1 MRVSE
6 GVDKI
11 FVMPH
16 TVHCRGT
23 MVLPTNYKE
32 IIMLKVTYVYKTLN
46 EQGEREI
53 ESVQTIRSK
62 NYSKYVAKAREY
74 NSDLDNELYIS
85 QVKDCSQTPNHTTCL
100 TQVRA
105 EKTTNDFNIR
115 ARDLKYSNVGN
126 NPWDNVYLIPTLEF

>member
-62 NYSKYVAKAREY
+62 NYSKYIAKAREY

-85 QVKDCSQTPNHTTCL
+85 QVKDCSQTPTHTTCL
-100 TQVRA
+100 IQSRA

>member
-23 MVLPTNYKE
+23 MVLPTHYKE
-32 IIMLKVTYVYKTLN
+32 IIMLKITYVYKILN

-53 ESVQTIRSK
+53 ESVQTIKSK
-62 NYSKYVAKAREY
+62 DYSKYVAKAREY
-74 NSDLDNELYIS
+74 NSDLSNELYIS
-85 QVKDCSQTPNHTTCL
+85 QVQDCSQTPTHTTCL

-105 EKTTNDFNIR
+105 EKTTNDFNLR

-126 NPWDNVYLIPTLEF
+126 NPWDNIYLIPTLEF

>member
-1 MRVSE
+1 MSRAKEKSKVCRQL
-6 GVDKI
+6 GLKI
-11 FVMPH
+11 I
-16 TVHCRGT
+16 
-23 MVLPTNYKE
+23 LS
-32 IIMLKVTYVYKTLN
+32 I
-46 EQGEREI
+46 
-53 ESVQTIRSK
+53 
-62 NYSKYVAKAREY
+62 AKAREY
-74 NSDLDNELYIS
+74 NSDLDNELYIF

>member
-1 MRVSE
+1 
-6 GVDKI
+6 
-11 FVMPH
+11 
-16 TVHCRGT
+16 
-23 MVLPTNYKE
+23 
-32 IIMLKVTYVYKTLN
+32 MLKVTYVYKTLN

-85 QVKDCSQTPNHTTCL
+85 QVQDCSQTPTHTTCL
-100 TQVRA
+100 IQSRA